1 MRQRMTKA
9 ARTPEAGPAPAL
21 FPISL
26 QGVGLRRGA
35 NWVLH
40 DLDLRIER
48 GGITALVGPNGSGK
62 TSLLRLIHGLEQPSC
77 GALRFA
83 GKALPQ
89 DGMAYAGQAMVFAHT
104 PMLRGTVADNLRLA
118 LAGRKAEPGL
128 IDAALTRAGLQGR
141 AGQSAHSLSSGQRQ
155 RLALARAW
163 MLQPAL
169 LLLDEPCSH
178 LDPQA
183 SVAVLRDVQDL
194 AAQGITVLLSSHRAE
209 DIALA
214 QRVLRL
220 DHGQLQTL
228 TVNHIPT
235 PQRSGADHEGD
246 SSCSPIF
253 A

>member
-1 MRQRMTKA
+1 MNTSA
-9 ARTPEAGPAPAL
+9 PTPPAGPAL

-35 NWVLH
+35 NWVLRNV
-40 DLDLRIER
+40 DLQIER

-62 TSLLRLIHGLEQPSC
+62 TSLLRLIHGLERPSC

-83 GKALPQ
+83 GQALPQ
-89 DGMAYAGQAMVFAHT
+89 DSMAYPGQAMVFAHT

-118 LAGRKAEPGL
+118 LAERKPEPGL
-128 IDAALTRAGLQGR
+128 LDAALTRAGLLER
-141 AGQSAHSLSSGQRQ
+141 AGQSAASLSSGQRQ

-163 MLQPAL
+163 MLRPAL

-183 SVAVLRDVQDL
+183 SAAVLRDVQDL
-194 AAQGITVLLSSHRAE
+194 AAHGITVLLSSHRAQE
-209 DIALA
+209 IALA

-220 DHGQLQTL
+220 ENGQLQTL
-228 TVNHIPT
+228 AASHLPT
-235 PQRSGADHEGD
+235 PHHSGTDHEGD
-246 SSCSPIF
+246 SACSPAF

>member
-1 MRQRMTKA
+1 MSTD
-9 ARTPEAGPAPAL
+9 ARTPQAGPAL

-35 NWVLH
+35 NWVLR

-48 GGITALVGPNGSGK
+48 GGITALAGPNGSGK

-83 GKALPQ
+83 GQALPH

-118 LAGRKAEPGL
+118 LAGRQCAPGL
-128 IDAALTRAGLQGR
+128 MDAALARAGLLGR
-141 AGQSAHSLSSGQRQ
+141 AGQSAASLSSGQRQ

-163 MLQPAL
+163 MLRPAL

-183 SVAVLRDVQDL
+183 SAAVLHDVQDL

-209 DIALA
+209 DITLA

-228 TVNHIPT
+228 SASHLPT
-235 PQRSGADHEGD
+235 PHHSSADHEGD
-246 SSCSPIF
+246 SACSPVF

>member
-9 ARTPEAGPAPAL
+9 ARTLEAGPAPAL

-26 QGVGLRRGA
+26 QGAGLRRGA
-35 NWVLH
+35 SWVLRG
-40 DLDLRIER
+40 LDLCIER

-77 GALRFA
+77 GALHFA
-83 GKALPQ
+83 GRALAR

-183 SVAVLRDVQDL
+183 SAAVLRDVQDL

-214 QRVLRL
+214 QRVLWL
-220 DHGQLQTL
+220 DRGQLRR
-228 TVNHIPT
+228 HGPT
-235 PQRSGADHEGD
+235 DPSTPLCSSADHEGD
-246 SSCSPIF
+246 SACSPAF